1 MKSAQSRE
9 EKFVRMTQTPIKRLV
24 LTLAVP
30 TIISMMITSLYNM
43 ADTYFVGMIGTS
55 TTTGAV
61 GVAMSIMSLIQA
73 IGFTVGMGSGN
84 TLSQYLG
91 KQDVKMAERV
101 ASTGFFT
108 AFSIGAVFSAIC
120 LIFLDKIVLF
130 LGATDTIVPVAK
142 DYIRIILYAAPF
154 MISTFTLNNIIRY
167 QGNAVYSMVG
177 IAIGGVLN
185 IFLDPLFILTFDMGI
200 EGAAWATAISQ
211 VVSFTVL
218 LAACFKGNNIR
229 IRIKDFT
236 FRYGVHKKIFV
247 VGMPSFFRQGMAS
260 IAAILLNYYAGIHGG
275 DPAIAAMTVVTKVF
289 MLAQS
294 MLIGFGQGFQPV
306 CGFNYG
312 AGLYK
317 RVREA
322 FFFCVKVG
330 IGILAAFSVIAL
342 IFAPEF
348 VALFRDEPE
357 VIVIGAEAM
366 RYQAVLFPLSAWVM
380 MSNML
385 LQATEKP
392 FAASFLSIARQGLC
406 FIPTIVILSALFDL
420 PGVQVSQAVADVLS
434 FCIAL
439 PMGIKAIKELT
450 VNGDSPVE
458 KNI

>member
-1 MKSAQSRE
+1 
-9 EKFVRMTQTPIKRLV
+9 
-24 LTLAVP
+24 
-30 TIISMMITSLYNM
+30 
-43 ADTYFVGMIGTS
+43 
-55 TTTGAV
+55 
-61 GVAMSIMSLIQA
+61 MSLIQA

-120 LIFLDKIVLF
+120 LIFLDRIVLF

-342 IFAPEF
+342 IFAPEL

-420 PGVQVSQAVADVLS
+420 PGVQVSQAVADALS

-439 PMGIKAIKELT
+439 PMGIKAVRELT